1 MNQGN
6 VKMSENEPRKR
17 KNVGKFF
24 WYKNVGKYS
33 SAAKNREDLFIFLSE
48 IKFPL
53 FFKKCLNGQ
62 KHMMQQKMI

>member
-48 IKFPL
+48 IKFPQ
-53 FFKKCLNGQ
+53 FF
-62 KHMMQQKMI
+62 